1 MAYSSHYGPL
11 LESPAA
17 RPRRKRTPLDV
28 FRDHA
33 DRVDLEFSEYARD
46 PRFIPGWF
54 ILPGVMLGAAIIMV
68 LLSMA

>member
-1 MAYSSHYGPL
+1 MAYSSPYGPL
-11 LESPAA
+11 LEEPAA
-17 RPRRKRTPLDV
+17 RPRRKPLDV

-33 DRVDLEFSEYARD
+33 DRVDLEFGEYARD

-68 LLSMA
+68 LLSMS